1 MPPTDTART
10 VGRTARA
17 GTTARVDRPRST
29 SRTAARADPATRTPE
44 TGTPGAATTLHRPSL
59 PRSTERAPARPS
71 RTGDRVTDVTSR
83 SGWVSVALLGVGA
96 EDERDD
102 GTDEDSGGG

>member
-1 MPPTDTART
+1 M
-10 VGRTARA
+10 
-17 GTTARVDRPRST
+17 
-29 SRTAARADPATRTPE
+29 
-44 TGTPGAATTLHRPSL
+44 
-59 PRSTERAPARPS
+59 
-71 RTGDRVTDVTSR
+71 TDVTSR